1 MRRIAFLSLRTTGA
15 WYLVNVHTATAHAL
29 SEFPLTIQYA
39 EDWIPIEAVKEALL
53 KIYTYPAY
61 KNYEHSKN
69 IFMVKIST
77 L

>member
-1 MRRIAFLSLRTTGA
+1 MRRIALLSLRTTGA
-15 WYLVNVHTATAHAL
+15 WYLVNVHTACPR
-29 SEFPLTIQYA
+29 FIRIPLTMQYA
-39 EDWIPIEAVKEALL
+39 EDWIPIETVKEALL

-69 IFMVKIST
+69 IFMVKICT